1 MMIIHIYNDDDH
13 KDDEDID
20 DGEDINDDG
29 DTDHNDMKCIF
40 T

>member
-1 MMIIHIYNDDDH
+1 MIIHIYNDDDH